1 MVEIDV
7 RARETDVEQVLR
19 EIYHRRQHGTAIVP
33 EPSVDM
39 QSAPPPLQEF
49 ENIHLPPHLFF
60 QLDHAA
66 RIYDP
71 RTVPGNT
78 RFYRLKAL
86 FMRLLRLYTTRQVE
100 FNATV
105 MRILNTVAD
114 TFQDTV
120 RVLQYFR
127 DSEVRTTK
135 RIEETER
142 VAGRLSERLDAQRAR
157 IEELESYERT
167 LVSQRQRIE
176 RLEAREREFD
186 RRLAHV
192 ESLENRLQHAL
203 AENAALRQRLD
214 HIMLE
219 LAAPQPLAPSASAS
233 SAPPPSENCQRV
245 ELLNEHLYF
254 PYLNEDRG
262 PEDVIRARVQRYLP
276 FFRNST
282 CRADVAHAYVLDI
295 GCGRGEFLD
304 ACRAAGMPAR
314 GVDINEDMVRHCR
327 AKGLDVERM
336 DANACLRALPDH
348 ELQGI
353 ISCHVIEHFTPP
365 ELVLFLKLSALK
377 LAPGGRLVL
386 ETPNVTSFFA
396 LSMFYRDFT
405 HQRPFHP
412 DTVKYIL
419 TQCGMQDVTIVPLSP
434 VPDDVRLASVDEA
447 PMAENVNKLNEL
459 LYGHLDYAI
468 LAVKAER

>member
-1 MVEIDV
+1 MVEIDARV
-7 RARETDVEQVLR
+7 RETDVEHLLR
-19 EIYHRRQHGTAIVP
+19 AIYHRRQHASEWAP
-33 EPSVDM
+33 EPSVETR
-39 QSAPPPLQEF
+39 SAPPPPHEF
-49 ENIHLPPHLFF
+49 DNIHLPPQLYF

-71 RTVPGNT
+71 RSVPGNT
-78 RFYRLKAL
+78 RFYRLKSL

-105 MRILNTVAD
+105 MRVLNTFTD
-114 TFQDTV
+114 TLQDAV

-127 DSEVRTTK
+127 DSEVRLTQ
-135 RIEETER
+135 RIEQTEH
-142 VAGRLSERLDAQRAR
+142 VTGRLGERLDAQRAR
-157 IEELESYERT
+157 IEELESLDRT
-167 LVSQRQRIE
+167 LVTQRQRIE
-176 RLEAREREFD
+176 RLEACERALD
-186 RRLAHV
+186 RRVVHV

-214 HIMLE
+214 HVMLE
-219 LAAPQPLAPSASAS
+219 MTAPRPAAAAA
-233 SAPPPSENCQRV
+233 APPPGADTHDTD
-245 ELLNEHLYF
+245 LLNEHLYF

-262 PEDVIRARVQRYLP
+262 PEDVIRTRVQRYLP

-282 CRADVAHAYVLDI
+282 CRADLAHAYVLDI

-304 ACRAAGMPAR
+304 ACRAAGMAAR
-314 GVDINEDMVRHCR
+314 GVDINDDMVQHCR
-327 AKGLDVERM
+327 TKGLDVERM
-336 DANACLRALPDH
+336 DANASLRALPDN

-353 ISCHVIEHFTPP
+353 ISCHVIEHFTPS
-365 ELVLFLKLSALK
+365 ELLLFLKLSALK

-434 VPDDVRLASVDEA
+434 VSEDVRLARVDEP
-447 PMAENVNKLNEL
+447 PMADNVRKLNEL
-459 LYGHLDYAI
+459 LYGHLDYAV
-468 LAVKAER
+468 LAIKAGA